1 MIQTA
6 INLQEALNS
15 FCEQYQE
22 ESIVDDILTDEDWK
36 VLEEIRAFLEQ
47 LTHSTKALES
57 SASCIDLTLP
67 VIEYI
72 LKAFETTKENN
83 CDHKVLSPM
92 LNSGWSTFNK
102 YYQLTDET
110 YTYAT
115 ALVLNP
121 WRK

>member
-6 INLQEALNS
+6 INLREALDS

-22 ESIVDDILTDEDWK
+22 ESMVDDILTDEDWE

-47 LTHSTKALES
+47 LAHSTKALES

-67 VIEYI
+67 VMEYI
-72 LKAFETTKENN
+72 LKAFETAKENN
-83 CDHKVLSPM
+83 CDHEVLGPI
-92 LNSGWSTFNK
+92 LNSGWSKFNK
-102 YYQLTDET
+102 YYQLTNET
-110 YTYAT
+110 HAYAT

-121 WRK
+121 RRK